1 MQEFKGQ
8 VAQFVLM
15 FYKAKNLAFKAVYLL
30 DGHSSKPMSMPLALL
45 SPLPQ
50 RNS

>member
-1 MQEFKGQ
+1 
-8 VAQFVLM
+8 M

-30 DGHSSKPMSMPLALL
+30 DGHSSKPLPMPMPLALL
-45 SPLPQ
+45 SPPLPQ